1 MNPLPEGT
9 RRIRKKSKAVSG
21 QRTQAKTVKSTKKVA
36 DVSQK
41 TGMPN
46 CRFLQLNEFIDR
58 QLRSI
63 NNKTYGL
70 IWIAI
75 WRHTLNDRAEI
86 SHSRLAK
93 GVGVSGSTVKRAVKE
108 LIRLGYLTKIKQ
120 GGLVAGTNI
129 YQPRFPIQ
137 I

>member
-46 CRFLQLNEFIDR
+46 CRFLQYQNRKFHVRLCFHFHLSLR
-58 QLRSI
+58 QYDFQQTHWNR
-63 NNKTYGL
+63 
-70 IWIAI
+70 
-75 WRHTLNDRAEI
+75 
-86 SHSRLAK
+86 
-93 GVGVSGSTVKRAVKE
+93 
-108 LIRLGYLTKIKQ
+108 
-120 GGLVAGTNI
+120 
-129 YQPRFPIQ
+129 
-137 I
+137 